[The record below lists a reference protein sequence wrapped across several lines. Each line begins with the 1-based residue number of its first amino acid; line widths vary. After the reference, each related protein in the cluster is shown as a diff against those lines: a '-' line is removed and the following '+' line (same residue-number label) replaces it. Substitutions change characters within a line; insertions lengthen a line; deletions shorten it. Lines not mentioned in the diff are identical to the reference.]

1 VPLTVAIARARLTIK
16 FRYRGTVIASGLVVA
31 MKKLKNKMS
40 PHGADPSALR
50 EIRVLKE
57 IAHANVVQLHDA
69 FFHKT

>member
-1 VPLTVAIARARLTIK
+1 
-16 FRYRGTVIASGLVVA
+16 

-40 PHGADPSALR
+40 KHGADPSALR

-57 IAHANVVQLHDA
+57 IAHANVVRLHDA